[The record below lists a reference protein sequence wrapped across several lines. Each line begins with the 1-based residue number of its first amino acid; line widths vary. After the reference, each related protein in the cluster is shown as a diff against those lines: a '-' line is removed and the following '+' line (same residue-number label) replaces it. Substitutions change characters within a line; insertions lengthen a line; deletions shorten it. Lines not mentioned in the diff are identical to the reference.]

1 MTLHCSRALLE
12 MKALKAWSM
21 IFIWA
26 SLCGWSWDKKRKRVF
41 DVAFCCRC
49 PTILSILRRHN
60 FDTGCF
66 VWDIWRRL
74 TVGSLWFG
82 HHDSDSTLGRCQFV
96 GICQISTSVPGW
108 WQISYLLHIS
118 RGLVLWIPTQW
129 DAAGKDRIGESSSL
143 PNNSIP
149 PAGPSW
155 LPSYLW
161 QPTKLVRVISGYPEW
176 RLSPARGR
184 STSGE
189 TWLGAEVGTHR
200 GFLTFLQS
208 ACSHDFPQIV
218 SKNWCQI
225 HWSHLNNF
233 LCGKRKVKSGEK
245 LECRGVGGGS
255 GEGAGGSW

>member
-12 MKALKAWSM
+12 MEVLKAWSM

-26 SLCGWSWDKKRKRVF
+26 SLCGYDLETKKERVF

-82 HHDSDSTLGRCQFV
+82 HHDAEGTLGRCQFGV

-118 RGLVLWIPTQW
+118 RGLVLWMPTQCSGTRLKKIGL
-129 DAAGKDRIGESSSL
+129 GKVHLSQTIL
-143 PNNSIP
+143 F
-149 PAGPSW
+149 
-155 LPSYLW
+155 LL
-161 QPTKLVRVISGYPEW
+161 LVHPDCQVICDNP
-176 RLSPARGR
+176 R
-184 STSGE
+184 S
-189 TWLGAEVGTHR
+189 
-200 GFLTFLQS
+200 
-208 ACSHDFPQIV
+208 
-218 SKNWCQI
+218 
-225 HWSHLNNF
+225 
-233 LCGKRKVKSGEK
+233 
-245 LECRGVGGGS
+245 
-255 GEGAGGSW
+255 